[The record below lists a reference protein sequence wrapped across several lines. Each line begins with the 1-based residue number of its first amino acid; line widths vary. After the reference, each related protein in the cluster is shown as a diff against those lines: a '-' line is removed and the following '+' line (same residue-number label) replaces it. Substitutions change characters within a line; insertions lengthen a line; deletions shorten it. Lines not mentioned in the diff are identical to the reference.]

1 MPRFDSKLL
10 GRSEVAEGTT
20 AFALERPAGFHFT
33 AGQHLTLTLP
43 QPPHDD
49 AKGNARTF
57 SIASAPQET
66 EHLLIATR
74 MTGSALKR
82 SLAEVPL
89 GTPLSLVGPAGS
101 FTLYPDAS
109 APVVFVAG
117 GIGITPFRSMVLDAA
132 NRGLS
137 RQITLVY
144 SNRTP
149 EATAFHEEFERLA
162 ATHRHFRYLPTMTNA
177 EDTRRTWNGERR
189 SVSAALLRDCIGDI
203 ARSTFYVAGPPGL
216 VAVATQ
222 AVLEAGAHASRVHAE
237 EFAGYEA
244 KQAATAARERQP
256 AARFRKV
263 AKTGELAPGQ
273 GKAVSVNGAAIA
285 LFNVDGEY
293 YAIDDSCPHAGGVLS
308 EGELTGKELT
318 CPLHG
323 AVFDVTTG
331 EVLGP
336 PADEGVACYKVRVSG
351 GDIEVE
357 I

>member
-10 GRSEVAEGTT
+10 DRSEVAEGTM
-20 AFALERPAGFHFT
+20 AFKLERPSGFSFM
-33 AGQHLTLTLP
+33 AGQHLTITLP
-43 QPPHDD
+43 QPPYND
-49 AKGNARTF
+49 AKGNTRTF

-66 EHLLIATR
+66 GHLLIATR

-89 GTPLSLVGPAGS
+89 GTPVSLFGPAGS
-101 FTLYPDAS
+101 FMLHPDA
-109 APVVFVAG
+109 AEPAVFVAG
-117 GIGITPFRSMVLDAA
+117 GIGITPFRSMALDAA
-132 NRGLS
+132 HRGLA

-149 EATAFHEEFERLA
+149 EATAFHEEFERVA
-162 ATHRHFRYLPTMTNA
+162 ATYRHFRYLPTMTNA
-177 EDTRRTWNGERR
+177 EDSRRAWHGERR
-189 SVSAALLRDCIGDI
+189 FVSAALLRDCMGDI
-203 ARSTFYVAGPPGL
+203 AGRTFYIAGPPGL
-216 VAVATQ
+216 VAVAAQ
-222 AVLEAGAHASRVHAE
+222 AVLEAGAHATRVYAE

-244 KQAATAARERQP
+244 RQAAAPAEEKQP
-256 AARFRKV
+256 SARFRQV
-263 AKTGELAPGQ
+263 AKTEELAHGQ
-273 GKAVSVNGAAIA
+273 AKGVSVNGATIA

-293 YAIDDSCPHAGGVLS
+293 YAIDDSCPHAGASLS
-308 EGELTGKELT
+308 EGELAGKELT

-351 GDIEVE
+351 SDIEVE